1 MRGLRLG
8 IWMGAALLATSAAAR
23 PPDGWLSLNTPREGQ
38 LSLVGPVAVE
48 LQLPPPAQKSTIVV
62 RVDGVVFPVAG
73 FELRGRTLRGVLEGL
88 GAGRHRLEI
97 EAVGKHGGDSLD
109 SWFELVELENPDQC
123 EVLNNASCLLPFP
136 SSRFLERGPGGRRVV
151 YGPEALPKFNRLEV
165 PLSIPPKVLETKH
178 ADPTPFL
185 QNDGFSPTV
194 QVLMNFPQGVDPVA
208 SGASR
213 LDPTTRT
220 YGTRGLDADSPT
232 LLIDFGRGTRV
243 NHWIENDSR
252 VPRVQDPERTVTF
265 LRPGEAL
272 LPGHRYVVAI
282 RRLVEKSGAPVEAEP
297 VFAAI
302 RDGRPSDIPA
312 VEQTR
317 RRLEPVLRRLAA
329 LGVERD
335 ELILAFD
342 FVVSSDHSLT
352 HELLSMRDQAFAWL
366 AEQVDA
372 GAQTFQVDQVISHN
386 ESCTPGGRSVWRELR
401 GSFQAPLFLSGD
413 PFDAASVRE
422 LGFLQRDARGRPVWS
437 ALTNV
442 PYGIS
447 IPCAVFGP
455 DGGVRP
461 QPTLLLGHGLF
472 GTGVDLVHGLAE
484 AATVGFDFVAGATN
498 FSGLSS
504 PDAGPNRLDSFIIQ
518 VLADSDQFEA
528 LPDRLRQGQVHQLL
542 LARMLKQGLFN
553 VDPAFQVGG
562 QGVIDAEAGTVYFGA
577 SLGGI
582 MGTLFAALTPDV
594 EKLNVDVP
602 AINFSLLLQRA
613 TPFIEFQILLFF
625 VNPDPMEQAIG
636 FGLNQELWV
645 RGEPSGYANH
655 VTGQPLRP
663 LPGSI
668 PKQMLVTVALLDQ
681 QVSNLGSQL
690 LGRTLRL
697 GTLEGSV
704 MRGLA
709 GMPDL
714 TGPQDS
720 AYVVYDTGSF
730 DVDNRAHR
738 FFIPPLA
745 NFPPARNGCDPH
757 GLRGRIP
764 ASLDQLLGF
773 FAPGGRIE
781 NFCADGVCDASQP
794 YEVPYGATAPCDP
807 LNPP

>member
-1 MRGLRLG
+1 MGRLG
-8 IWMGAALLATSAAAR
+8 LSLWTWIGAALLATSAAAQ
-23 PPDGWLSLNTPREGQ
+23 PPGGWLSLSAPREGQ

-48 LQLPPPAQKSTIVV
+48 LQLPPPANKSSLEL
-62 RVDGVVFPVAG
+62 RVDGVVFPLDG
-73 FELRGRTLRGVLEGL
+73 FALRGRTLRGVLEGL

-97 EAVGKHGGDSLD
+97 EAGGRHGGSLD
-109 SWFELVELENPDQC
+109 SWFELVELEDPEQC

-136 SSRFLERGPGGRRVV
+136 SSRFLERAPTRTGYRVV
-151 YGPEALPKFNRLEV
+151 YGPDSLPVYNRLEV
-165 PLSIPPKVLETKH
+165 PIVGVPRVIEAKR

-194 QVLMNFPQGVDPVA
+194 QVLMNFPGGVDPQL
-208 SGASR
+208 SGAPR

-220 YGTRGLDADSPT
+220 YATRGLDDDSPT
-232 LLIDFGRGTRV
+232 VLVDLGRGTRV

-252 VPRVQDPERTVTF
+252 TSNRSRMVTF

-272 LPGHRYVVAI
+272 LPGHRYAVAV
-282 RRLVEKSGAPVEAEP
+282 RRLVDAKGAPVEAEP

-302 RDGRPSDIPA
+302 RDGRPSDVPA
-312 VEQTR
+312 VEATR
-317 RRLEPVLRRLAA
+317 RRLEPVLHRLAA
-329 LGVERD
+329 LGVARD

-352 HELLSMRDQAFAWL
+352 HEMLSMRDQAFAWL
-366 AEQVDA
+366 AEQVEA
-372 GAQTFQVDQVISHN
+372 GVQTFQVDEVISHN
-386 ESCTPGGRSVWRELR
+386 ESCDPAGKAVWRELR

-413 PFDAASVRE
+413 PFADAGTPS
-422 LGFLQRDARGRPVWS
+422 FLQHDRRGRPVWS
-437 ALTNV
+437 TLTHAPFAV
-442 PYGIS
+442 S
-447 IPCAVFGP
+447 IPCAAFGP
-455 DGGVRP
+455 GGSVRP

-472 GTGVDLVHGLAE
+472 GSGVSLVHELAGM
-484 AATVGFDFVAGATN
+484 ATVGFDFVAGGTN
-498 FSGLSS
+498 FSGLST
-504 PDAGPNRLDSFIIQ
+504 PDARPRLEDSFIVR
-518 VLADSDQFEA
+518 VLADVDQFEA

-553 VDPAFQVGG
+553 ADPAFQVNG
-562 QGVIDAEAGTVYFGA
+562 QGVIDPEAETVYFGA

-594 EKLNVDVP
+594 RKLNVDVP

-613 TPFIEFQILLFF
+613 TPFDPFQTLLFF
-625 VNPDPMEQAIG
+625 VNSDPMEQAIG
-636 FGLNQELWV
+636 HGLNHELWV
-645 RGEPSGYANH
+645 RGEPAGYANH
-655 VTGQPLRP
+655 VTGRPLRP

-730 DVDNRAHR
+730 DVANPAHR
-738 FFIPPLA
+738 PFIPPL
-745 NFPPARNGCDPH
+745 RNVSPQPNRCDPH
-757 GLRGRIP
+757 PLRGTIP
-764 ASLDQLLGF
+764 ASLDQLLTF
-773 FAPGGRIE
+773 LAPGGRIE
-781 NFCADGVCDASQP
+781 NFCTDGACDASQP
-794 YEVPYGATAPCDP
+794 YELPGGKAAPCDP
-807 LNPP
+807 LNPS